1 MERRVFLFNG
11 DFLGNSSSFVKSITD
26 SLLFLQDAMYSTIKK
41 IRILHKI

>member
-1 MERRVFLFNG
+1 MEGRGFLFND

-26 SLLFLQDAMYSTIKK
+26 SLLFLRDAMYSTIKK